1 MNIAINEA
9 QLPQEID
16 TLALFSATEPP
27 SVTRIVYSE
36 QDLQARAWFKE
47 RCCEAGLTIREDA
60 IGNIFAHWI
69 GSQSD
74 LPAIA
79 TGSHLDAIPHAGK
92 YDGVVGVLG
101 GLEAIR
107 ALQRSGFQPQ
117 RSIELI
123 LFSAE
128 EPTRFGIGC
137 FSSRLLGGVL
147 TSEADTL
154 LKDQQGNTLQQ
165 LRNQAGFTGPID
177 SVCLKRDAYAA
188 FVELHIEQG
197 PILER
202 DHLQI
207 GIVTSIAAPA
217 SFRIEI
223 QGEGG
228 HAGAVLMPARRDALC
243 AASEIILAIESFAS
257 KTGAVDTVATVGIC
271 NVHPGAVNSIPSRV
285 EITVD
290 LRDTDETRRNRVA
303 EQIQEAC
310 NQIAVK
316 RNVSVALHKINADAP
331 AQCSPHILQAIE
343 EICNQE
349 SISYQKMVSR
359 AYHDSL
365 FMARIAPIAMI
376 FIPCRGGV
384 SHRPDEYASPE
395 DISRGVK
402 VLAQTLARLSHT

>member
-1 MNIAINEA
+1 MEITINQA
-9 QLPQEID
+9 RLTQEID

-36 QDLQARAWFKE
+36 QDLQARVWFKE
-47 RCCEAGLTIREDA
+47 RCREADLMIREDA
-60 IGNIFAHWI
+60 VGNIFARWI
-69 GSQSD
+69 GAQPE
-74 LPAIA
+74 LPAVA
-79 TGSHLDAIPHAGK
+79 TGSHIDAIPHAGK

-107 ALQRSGFQPQ
+107 SLQHSGFQPQ

-147 TSEADTL
+147 TSEADII

-165 LRNQAGFTGPID
+165 LRQQAGFSGLIE
-177 SVCLKRDAYAA
+177 SVRLKQDAYAA

-207 GIVTSIAAPA
+207 GIVTNIAAPA
-217 SFRIEI
+217 SFRIKIE
-223 QGEGG
+223 GEGG
-228 HAGAVLMPARRDALC
+228 HAGAVLMPARHDALC
-243 AASEIILAIESFAS
+243 AASEIILAIENFAS
-257 KTGAVDTVATVGIC
+257 NTGAIDTVATVGIC
-271 NVHPGAVNSIPSRV
+271 NVHPGAINSIPSRV

-290 LRDTDETRRNRVA
+290 LRDTDEARRDHVA
-303 EQIQEAC
+303 EQMKQFC
-310 NQIAVK
+310 NEVAWK
-316 RNVSVALHKINADAP
+316 RKISVAVEKINVDAP
-331 AQCSPHILQAIE
+331 AQCSSRILQTVAE
-343 EICNQE
+343 VCEQE
-349 SISYQKMVSR
+349 GIAYQKMVSR

-365 FMARIAPIAMI
+365 FMARIAPVAMI

-395 DISRGVK
+395 DIACGVK
-402 VLAQTLARLSHT
+402 VLAQTLAKLSAA